1 MEYPFRA
8 SVVIYH
14 NVTVVIDAAGLS
26 EVQVDGGVL
35 VVEVVEIA
43 LVQAAPDVVAEDGN
57 LHGGGGLFKQNE
69 GFQPDV
75 VVDDKDAFL
84 GGLVDSRIGD
94 VGFNRFAV
102 QNQVFAARIG
112 VGEIVYHLGQVRFGH
127 HIGFDFGDVG
137 RVLCGL
143 HRQL

>member
-8 SVVIYH
+8 SVVINH

-57 LHGGGGLFKQNE
+57 LHGGGSLFKQNE

-102 QNQVFAARIG
+102 
-112 VGEIVYHLGQVRFGH
+112 
-127 HIGFDFGDVG
+127 
-137 RVLCGL
+137 
-143 HRQL
+143 